1 MAAFLIYI
9 VKSTLGLVLFYFS
22 YKLLLSN
29 ETFFPFNRKILIGGL
44 IACLLL
50 PLVKMKTDSPGFIQQ
65 TFIELEKVISQEET
79 ITTKQL
85 ILPAEIPQIS
95 EAKETTGKIPYGLI
109 FTCIYTIGGAVAFT
123 LFLRSFIHLLLL
135 IRSGRKTGVNDYIIV
150 VIDQPL
156 PPFNWWKYIV
166 LPQQD
171 YEQHAEEILT
181 HELAHYHKRHSWD
194 VVFAQ
199 IIILFHWFNPAAWLL
214 KRELQDIH
222 EYQADR
228 EVIKNGIDAT
238 KYQLLLVKKAVGSSS
253 YTLANSFNQSKLKKR
268 ITMMCKKQSNH
279 RARWKS
285 LLLIPVAVCTLYA
298 FARPEVNRQ
307 LEQLI
312 PGEGTIISQDNKK
325 YTPEYFE
332 AEYVRFEK
340 EVLKGQDPREATHL
354 SYLLVNARDM
364 ILYKNQLIDIVQLE
378 SKLKTTLL
386 EEHADGKPI
395 LISLQHDVASTE
407 SFIRLIYQNIQTAF
421 EKTEALLAEKGRK
434 AYVKNESPKNYGLTL
449 NENDLFN
456 EGKEFE
462 PVIVYVANEFGRA
475 PTPITVNEKTTF
487 GDFRKELEKKEIKE
501 EEEDLRII
509 LQVPKDTPKDV
520 LNDIYLIVGKTYN
533 TQRLS
538 IGQAEKIT
546 IQESNNPSI

>member
-50 PLVKMKTDSPGFIQQ
+50 PLVKVKTDSPGFIQQ
-65 TFIELEKVISQEET
+65 TFIELEKVISLEET
-79 ITTKQL
+79 GATERL
-85 ILPAEIPQIS
+85 ILPAEIPQTA
-95 EAKETTGKIPYGLI
+95 EAKEATGKIPYGLI
-109 FTCIYTIGGAVAFT
+109 LTCIYLTGGAIAFT

-135 IRSGRKTGVNDYIIV
+135 IRSGRKIRINDYVIV

-181 HELAHYHKRHSWD
+181 HELAHYHKRHSSD
-194 VVFAQ
+194 VLFAQ
-199 IIILFHWFNPAAWLL
+199 IILLFHWFNPAAWLL

-285 LLLIPVAVCTLYA
+285 LLLIPVAICTLYA

-332 AEYVRFEK
+332 AEYEKYRDFLFE
-340 EVLKGQDPREATHL
+340 GQTFSEYEKLLAMDKVSHT
-354 SYLLVNARDM
+354 SFLLVNSMGAVM
-364 ILYKNQLIDIVQLE
+364 YNNEVTPIDQLE
-378 SKLKTTLL
+378 KKFESMLSIPF
-386 EEHADGKPI
+386 ADNKPI
-395 LISLQHDVASTE
+395 LIYMQHDRGTPNEVIAQIYTILQRVFTKKE
-407 SFIRLIYQNIQTAF
+407 SFLAARNQ
-421 EKTEALLAEKGRK
+421 KTYFGVTSPVYFGITPSNEDKPWLLGDDQVEIIFNTTEKGIK
-434 AYVKNESPKNYGLTL
+434 VFASMVVKNGDTPREIRQQIKNLIS
-449 NENDLFN
+449 
-456 EGKEFE
+456 KEAE
-462 PVIVYVANEFGRA
+462 TEV
-475 PTPITVNEKTTF
+475 
-487 GDFRKELEKKEIKE
+487 EIKANKGVPMGVVS
-501 EEEDLRII
+501 DLK
-509 LQVPKDTPKDV
+509 Q
-520 LNDIYLIVGKTYN
+520 LIREVK
-533 TQRLS
+533 
-538 IGQAEKIT
+538 EK
-546 IQESNNPSI
+546 

>member
-1 MAAFLIYI
+1 MAAFLIHI
-9 VKSTLGLVLFYFS
+9 IKSTLGLVLFYFS

-50 PLVKMKTDSPGFIQQ
+50 PLVKVKTDSPGFIQQ
-65 TFIELEKVISQEET
+65 TFIELEKVISLEET
-79 ITTKQL
+79 AITERL
-85 ILPAEIPQIS
+85 ILPAEIPQVS

-109 FTCIYTIGGAVAFT
+109 LTCIYLTGGAIAFT

-135 IRSGRKTGVNDYIIV
+135 IRSGRKTGVNNYVIV

-156 PPFNWWKYIV
+156 SPFNWWKYIV

-194 VVFAQ
+194 VLFAQ

-332 AEYVRFEK
+332 AEYEKFREFLFE
-340 EVLKGQDPREATHL
+340 GQTLSEYEKLLAMDKVTHT
-354 SYLLVNARDM
+354 SFLLVNSIGDIM
-364 ILYKNQLIDIVQLE
+364 YNYEVTPINQLEKKFE
-378 SKLKTTLL
+378 SMLSIQF
-386 EEHADGKPI
+386 ADNKPI
-395 LISLQHDVASTE
+395 LIYMQHDRGTPNEVIAQIYTILQRVFTKKE
-407 SFIRLIYQNIQTAF
+407 SF
-421 EKTEALLAEKGRK
+421 LAARNQK
-434 AYVKNESPKNYGLTL
+434 AYFGVMSPVYFGIIPSDEDKPWLLGDDQVEIIFNTTEEDSKVFASMVVKNGDTPREIRQQIKNLIS
-449 NENDLFN
+449 
-456 EGKEFE
+456 KEAE
-462 PVIVYVANEFGRA
+462 TEV
-475 PTPITVNEKTTF
+475 
-487 GDFRKELEKKEIKE
+487 EIKANKGVPMGVVT
-501 EEEDLRII
+501 DLK
-509 LQVPKDTPKDV
+509 Q
-520 LNDIYLIVGKTYN
+520 LIREVKKN
-533 TQRLS
+533 
-538 IGQAEKIT
+538 I
-546 IQESNNPSI
+546 